1 MYEQFFGLNRSPF
14 QLSPDPSFVVATAE
28 AKEVLSAIYC
38 GISRRKGFAV
48 LTGEVGTGKTLII
61 RCLLELLR
69 RQNIPCANIF
79 NPRLSSLD
87 FLRYLAFDLGI
98 RVENLT
104 KGDLL
109 QALYKF
115 LLSQLQLGLTTV
127 IVVDEAH
134 QLTTAVLEEIR
145 LLTNL
150 ETAQQKLVQVILVGQ
165 PEFDAILESFEF
177 RQLKQRVAIRCHLG
191 PLNRGNTAVYIKRR
205 LALAGANSHA
215 DSIFSEQTIDAVY
228 RYSLGVPRI
237 INNVCDQG
245 LTAAYARQISTVTP
259 EIIEEVAFHFKL
271 HSLTTHQGSKT
282 LSPTLEQIA
291 VARSLLQS
299 LDRLNKLRSN

>member
-38 GISRRKGFAV
+38 GISRRKGFTV

-79 NPRLSSLD
+79 NPKLSSLD

-109 QALYKF
+109 QALYRF
-115 LLSQLQLGLTTV
+115 LMSQVQQGLTTV
-127 IVVDEAH
+127 IVVDESH
-134 QLTTAVLEEIR
+134 QLNTAVLEEIR

-150 ETAQQKLVQVILVGQ
+150 ETAQQKLVQVLLVGQ
-165 PEFDAILESFEF
+165 PEFEATLESFEF

-191 PLNRGNTAVYIKRR
+191 PLNRENTAVYIRRR

-237 INNVCDQG
+237 INNVCDQA
-245 LTAAYARQISTVTP
+245 LTAAYARQISAVTP

-271 HSLTTHQGSKT
+271 HTETTHQGGKT

-291 VARSLLQS
+291 AARWLLQS
-299 LDRLNKLRSN
+299 LDRLNRSRSN

>member
-79 NPRLSSLD
+79 NPKLSSLD

-98 RVENLT
+98 RIEHPT

-109 QALYKF
+109 QALFRF
-115 LLSQLQLGLTTV
+115 LLSQLQLGVTTV

-150 ETAQQKLVQVILVGQ
+150 ETAQQKLVQVLLVGQ
-165 PEFDAILESFEF
+165 PEFDATLESHEF
-177 RQLKQRVAIRCHLG
+177 RQLKQRVATRCQLQ
-191 PLNRGNTAVYIKRR
+191 PLNRGNTAIYIRRR
-205 LALAGANSHA
+205 LTLAGGNSHA
-215 DSIFSEQTIDAVY
+215 DSIFSEQTIDSVY
-228 RYSLGVPRI
+228 RHSLGVPRI
-237 INNVCDQG
+237 INNVCDQA
-245 LTAAYARQISTVTP
+245 LTAAYARQVRTVTP
-259 EIIEEVAFHFKL
+259 DIIEEVAFHFKL
-271 HSLTTHQGSKT
+271 HSVATHPVSETVSLTLDQV
-282 LSPTLEQIA
+282 A
-291 VARSLLQS
+291 AARSLLQS

>member
-28 AKEVLSAIYC
+28 AKEVLSAIYA

-69 RQNIPCANIF
+69 RQNVPCANIF
-79 NPRLSSLD
+79 NPKLSSLD

-98 RVENLT
+98 RVENFT

-109 QALYKF
+109 QAVYKF
-115 LLSQLQLGLTTV
+115 LLSQSQLGLTTV
-127 IVVDEAH
+127 IVIDEAH
-134 QLTTAVLEEIR
+134 QLTTALLEEIR

-177 RQLKQRVAIRCHLG
+177 RQLKQRVAIRCHLS

-259 EIIEEVAFHFKL
+259 EIIEEVALHFKL
-271 HSLTTHQGSKT
+271 HSLTTHQSSKT

-299 LDRLNKLRSN
+299 LDRLHKLRSN

>member
-1 MYEQFFGLNRSPF
+1 MYEQYFGLNRSPF

-69 RQNIPCANIF
+69 RQKIPCANVF
-79 NPRLSSLD
+79 NPKLSSLD

-115 LLSQLQLGLTTV
+115 LLSQLQQGVTTV
-127 IVVDEAH
+127 IVVDESH

-150 ETAQQKLVQVILVGQ
+150 ETAQQKLVQVLLVAQ
-165 PEFDAILESFEF
+165 PEFDDTLESVEF
-177 RQLKQRVAIRCHLG
+177 RQPKQRVAIRCHLG
-191 PLNRGNTAVYIKRR
+191 PLNRRNTAIYIRGR
-205 LALAGANSHA
+205 LGLAGANSHA
-215 DSIFSEQTIDAVY
+215 DSIFSEQAIDAVY
-228 RYSLGVPRI
+228 RYSQGVPRI
-237 INNVCDQG
+237 INNVCDQAM
-245 LTAAYARQISTVTP
+245 TAAYA
-259 EIIEEVAFHFKL
+259 
-271 HSLTTHQGSKT
+271 
-282 LSPTLEQIA
+282 
-291 VARSLLQS
+291 
-299 LDRLNKLRSN
+299 